1 MQDLKELLESLNI
14 PVAYNHFNEA
24 IVPPC
29 IVYRR
34 TSTNNF
40 SADDKVYKK
49 INQFNVELYS
59 EYKDVTLEESLEDL
73 FDESDI
79 FWNIESEDYI
89 DTEKMYQVVYFI
101 NIEGGILNVEQ
112 G

>member
-1 MQDLKELLESLNI
+1 MQDLKELLERLKM

-24 IVPPC
+24 TTPPC
-29 IVYRR
+29 LIYRR
-34 TSTNNF
+34 SLTGNF

-49 INQFNVELYS
+49 LNQFYVELYT
-59 EYKDVTLEESLEDL
+59 EYKNITLEESLEWL

-79 FWNIESEDYI
+79 FWNVESEDYI
-89 DTEKMYQVVYFI
+89 DTEKMYQVVYLI
-101 NIEGGILNVEQ
+101 NIEGGKFN